1 VDILL
6 GTPLRLARLVRRKR
20 VDLGAVRDLVCD
32 EADQLLGAGL
42 LAQLDRV
49 LAACTRADKA
59 RRGSSAR
66 VIQGGYCAC
75 VFASKQ
81 SPAETGAATAHVP
94 DKELRGTH
102 WWGRSALA
110 LSCALLA
117 QTSPAY
123 LLSPLGT
130 QALPQACTPERP
142 CLPDAGR
149 RGQLR
154 AGRRRRRR
162 AARCERAACALS
174 RSWHR
179 AAAPD
184 PSPPR
189 GQVAAFF
196 SATRGLGLEIGL
208 EGARTRAPHA
218 QVVTFFSA
226 TG

>member
-1 VDILL
+1 MDILL

-117 QTSPAY
+117 QTSSRRPPLHTFCPRSARRHCRRPAPQSGRAC
-123 LLSPLGT
+123 LT
-130 QALPQACTPERP
+130 QAG
-142 CLPDAGR
+142 AGSCARAAGGAGAR
-149 RGQLR
+149 RGASARPVHCPGHGIGLR
-154 AGRRRRRR
+154 RLTPRPR
-162 AARCERAACALS
+162 AARWLPSS
-174 RSWHR
+174 RR
-179 AAAPD
+179 Q
-184 PSPPR
+184 
-189 GQVAAFF
+189 G
-196 SATRGLGLEIGL
+196 G
-208 EGARTRAPHA
+208 
-218 QVVTFFSA
+218 
-226 TG
+226 